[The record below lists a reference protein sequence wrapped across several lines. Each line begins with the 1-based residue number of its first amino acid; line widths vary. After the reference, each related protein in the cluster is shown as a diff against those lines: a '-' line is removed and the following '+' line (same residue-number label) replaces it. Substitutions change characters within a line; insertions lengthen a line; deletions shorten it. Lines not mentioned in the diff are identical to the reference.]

1 MKFIRKNKKIKIA
14 QNVNKTAFRVL
25 ALIVGVFAI
34 TFVIYETYRYFSQQ
48 SEASTPTVN
57 YSFEAGGCTTSPTQK
72 TCTLNGKNVN
82 DTIDIDVKLEA
93 VGSAKISGAD
103 LIFAYNIGEIEHM
116 KYLGYTPLN
125 LKTEFVN
132 QTHASPQPQA
142 TRLLHLAI
150 VDTSRDSNL
159 FSEERIRLKF
169 KVLKPGTS
177 RLALITSGSTI
188 VGPGSADAYILS
200 PQNGL
205 KNPGSA
211 DGYEN
216 IINIKVS
223 TSDSAL
229 ITPTSTV
236 TPTVLTV
243 TPTVLTVTPTVTP
256 GAGLQDISINFRF
269 KIQGVTSQPKN
280 SSPIEFE
287 IALVENTKARPPFKL
302 SMQPQADGTYVGNT
316 EIKGVNISSDAHSFL
331 IKGPKHLRKKI
342 CQNQPTETSPGVYKC
357 DKPNI
362 RFVPN
367 ANTINFSSIYML
379 AGDLPVQNGIVDSVD
394 LAYLRA
400 NAGSREVEAL
410 SRADLNFDN
419 IVDTQDYAL
428 VINAL
433 GFKYD
438 D

>member
-1 MKFIRKNKKIKIA
+1 M
-14 QNVNKTAFRVL
+14 
-25 ALIVGVFAI
+25 
-34 TFVIYETYRYFSQQ
+34 
-48 SEASTPTVN
+48 
-57 YSFEAGGCTTSPTQK
+57 
-72 TCTLNGKNVN
+72 
-82 DTIDIDVKLEA
+82 
-93 VGSAKISGAD
+93 
-103 LIFAYNIGEIEHM
+103 
-116 KYLGYTPLN
+116 
-125 LKTEFVN
+125 
-132 QTHASPQPQA
+132 
-142 TRLLHLAI
+142 
-150 VDTSRDSNL
+150 
-159 FSEERIRLKF
+159 
-169 KVLKPGTS
+169 
-177 RLALITSGSTI
+177 
-188 VGPGSADAYILS
+188 
-200 PQNGL
+200 
-205 KNPGSA
+205 
-211 DGYEN
+211 
-216 IINIKVS
+216 
-223 TSDSAL
+223 
-229 ITPTSTV
+229 
-236 TPTVLTV
+236 
-243 TPTVLTVTPTVTP
+243 TPTVTP